1 MNSQNQS
8 LLNSHQPW
16 SSEFWSG
23 DLGLTLVTL
32 SLILLIFVITPLR
45 EAGLPG
51 RLFLDLLMLTLMIF
65 GTLSVRQSR
74 VATAFVLATVFVCA
88 TILGIARIYP
98 TLFLHEV
105 GSLLSTI
112 TLLLY
117 VRIVLLVMFRSGPIT
132 WSRIQGGVC
141 AYLLLG
147 MAWASLFQLIE
158 QLLPGSFHFV
168 TVPTSMDQLTSKL
181 TYFSFGTLTTVGSDI
196 VPVHPFA
203 RSLTTAEGIVGQ
215 LFPAI
220 LIGAL
225 VAMAM
230 ESRSKS

>member
-1 MNSQNQS
+1 
-8 LLNSHQPW
+8 
-16 SSEFWSG
+16 
-23 DLGLTLVTL
+23 
-32 SLILLIFVITPLR
+32 
-45 EAGLPG
+45 
-51 RLFLDLLMLTLMIF
+51 
-65 GTLSVRQSR
+65 
-74 VATAFVLATVFVCA
+74 
-88 TILGIARIYP
+88 
-98 TLFLHEV
+98 
-105 GSLLSTI
+105 
-112 TLLLY
+112 
-117 VRIVLLVMFRSGPIT
+117 MFRGGPIT

-147 MAWASLFQLIE
+147 MAWASAFQLLE

-181 TYFSFGTLTTVGSDI
+181 TYFSFGTLTTLGSDI
-196 VPVHPFA
+196 IAVHPLA

-230 ESRSKS
+230 EARSKSST